1 MIAILFCD
9 LLTAYYVFA
18 LFSVLRGEPKKI
30 GHFGTVKN
38 WVHDKMDQAH
48 MAHHAA
54 QALK

>member
-48 MAHHAA
+48 MAHQAA